1 MAIPKLKKLQNLD
14 EKTKKK
20 ARPIVMGAIA
30 ILLAA
35 FGLEA
40 TSTDWDLGKLLTGSS
55 WSESRVMRD
64 KDGNIVTEGGKYT
77 DEYNCGDFE
86 TQSQA
91 QNFFK
96 KAGGPSQ
103 DTNRLDG
110 DNDGEACEV
119 LPDNN

>member
-86 TQSQA
+86 TQPQA